1 MDAQPAAQISQKRV
15 GNGPGHAMGPWT
27 RPQIAQNDVHGDGLG
42 GAIGA
47 HLRSLGRIPMGFL
60 ARFRG

>member
-27 RPQIAQNDVHGDGLG
+27 RPQIAQNDVHGDGPG
-42 GAIGA
+42 GDIGA
-47 HLRSLGRIPMGFL
+47 HLRSPEQTPIIFPH
-60 ARFRG
+60 